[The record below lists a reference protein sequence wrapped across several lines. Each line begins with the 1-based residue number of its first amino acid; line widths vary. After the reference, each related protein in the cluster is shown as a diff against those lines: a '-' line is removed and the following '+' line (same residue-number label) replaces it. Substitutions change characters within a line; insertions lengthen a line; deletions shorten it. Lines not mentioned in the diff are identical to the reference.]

1 VLKVGSYPYFKPGSF
16 GTSIV
21 LRSENISQLNKATE
35 AVLSAVIKLGGK
47 GKIFEEGQ
55 VDKRDL

>member
-1 VLKVGSYPYFKPGSF
+1 MCIRDSFKPGSF

-21 LRSENISQLNKATE
+21 LRSENKIQLNDASD
-35 AVLSAVIKLGGK
+35 AVLSAVVKLGGK

-55 VDKRDL
+55 VDERNL